1 MVHQENINKDIHY
14 VINEGISHQFIEDQ
28 YIILNM
34 NNGEY
39 YELNSSSSF
48 IWKQIIRM
56 SSKNMIIKTVKM
68 EFNLSE
74 DQTID
79 VVSTLEKFENLGLVK
94 KSKIEKN

>member
-1 MVHQENINKDIHY
+1 
-14 VINEGISHQFIEDQ
+14 
-28 YIILNM
+28 
-34 NNGEY
+34 
-39 YELNSSSSF
+39 
-48 IWKQIIRM
+48 
-56 SSKNMIIKTVKM
+56 M